1 MLAALNS
8 AALIAVVA
16 LAAAPLLVL
25 VPAAVIAGCLPP
37 PVGPVMRSTW
47 RVLTIGE
54 RQLQT
59 AYALDTATEEVL
71 FVIGPLVAAAGI
83 TRLSAPVI
91 LTVSVS
97 ALFVAACGLWWTLP
111 KLPDAISEPRVVKS
125 EQHWRSASFL
135 AALAPATGIGVLLG
149 AFDLAAIAAAIAA
162 SGKAAAGLPAAVLSI
177 GSVLGGLV
185 YGRRRWPGR
194 PLQHA
199 IACVTLSA
207 AAAAITAALTGHLL
221 PMLVMVAL
229 TGLFV
234 APSLVASYLVA
245 DAATAKA
252 TAETTSWVNS
262 AFNVGTSGGTALSG
276 LLVDTH
282 GPTAAILAGAAA
294 AVFLSAIAAFSR
306 GD

>member
-1 MLAALNS
+1 
-8 AALIAVVA
+8 
-16 LAAAPLLVL
+16 
-25 VPAAVIAGCLPP
+25 
-37 PVGPVMRSTW
+37 
-47 RVLTIGE
+47 
-54 RQLQT
+54 
-59 AYALDTATEEVL
+59 
-71 FVIGPLVAAAGI
+71 
-83 TRLSAPVI
+83 
-91 LTVSVS
+91 
-97 ALFVAACGLWWTLP
+97 
-111 KLPDAISEPRVVKS
+111 
-125 EQHWRSASFL
+125 
-135 AALAPATGIGVLLG
+135 
-149 AFDLAAIAAAIAA
+149 
-162 SGKAAAGLPAAVLSI
+162 
-177 GSVLGGLV
+177 
-185 YGRRRWPGR
+185 
-194 PLQHA
+194 
-199 IACVTLSA
+199 VTLSA